1 MSSWPEAVWIV
12 KKIQKN
18 FDFSSELNYY
28 TMQLN
33 ELNTRVNNLIDRVS
47 TDENNLIQ
55 LTATLEG
62 KTTTFFS
69 EANGNV
75 PKNLP
80 SNYGKGTI
88 WLVLK

>member
-28 TMQLN
+28 TVQLN

-47 TDENNLIQ
+47 TDENNLTQ
-55 LTATLEG
+55 LTATLES

-75 PKNLP
+75 PK
-80 SNYGKGTI
+80 KA
-88 WLVLK
+88 LKKA

>member
-47 TDENNLIQ
+47 TDENNL
-55 LTATLEG
+55 T
-62 KTTTFFS
+62 
-69 EANGNV
+69 
-75 PKNLP
+75 
-80 SNYGKGTI
+80 
-88 WLVLK
+88 